1 MQIATAML
9 LSGGHCLDAETF
21 EDVQGVLGRYCID
34 CHSGSD
40 AESGIAIDSYMATN
54 ARSTDRAN
62 WRRIL
67 RQLQGRAMPPD
78 DADQPSEEERKLVEQ
93 WILDDA
99 LKVECVGP
107 DRPGRVTIRRLNR
120 QEYDNT
126 IRDLFGIDLKLAK
139 TFPSDDVGYGF
150 DNIGDV
156 LSVSPVL
163 FERYIDAADEI
174 VRTVIASTD
183 VEAAPRR
190 QFEGKRFPT
199 RGQVTRDFTLED
211 AGEYVLRVRAWGDQA
226 GNQAC
231 FMLVGLDGKP
241 LRKELVRNDRN
252 RPTDFEVT
260 LDLKQGKHQ
269 LGVAFLN
276 DFYLKSGPQ
285 GKKLDRNLNVDS
297 IELIGPLGILP
308 DSLPEF
314 HTRFFQPPI
323 DPRATVT
330 HQTEAIKKL
339 LNPLASRAF
348 RRRASITE
356 VESLGRIF
364 SLARRN
370 GETVERS
377 TQLAV
382 AAILV
387 SPSFLFRMEVDPEP
401 GEVRDLNDFELA
413 TRLSYFLWSSM
424 PDDEL
429 FGAAARGELHTEE
442 QLVQQ
447 ARRMLKD
454 DRVEALVENFAGQWL
469 QLRGLEE
476 VSPSQKQ
483 FPTFDNQ
490 LREAM
495 LRETELFFRTIV
507 SDNRSILDFLDADY
521 TYVND
526 RLAKHYGISGVSGP
540 DFKRVSL
547 EGGRRGGLLGQ
558 ASILTVTSDPTR
570 TSPVKRGKWILE
582 NLFDAPP
589 PEPPPNVPQ
598 LAEGDSSQ
606 LTGSLR
612 EQMERHRADPAC
624 ASCHKMMDPLGFGL
638 ENYNAIGAWRD
649 RDGTIEIDAT
659 GELPSGQTFDGPQ
672 ELRHLLL
679 QRQDD
684 FRRCL
689 SEKMLTFA
697 LGRGLE
703 YYDAC
708 AVERIVNRLQAD
720 DDRFA
725 IVVEEIVTVSY
736 THLTLPTNREV

>member
-1 MQIATAML
+1 
-9 LSGGHCLDAETF
+9 
-21 EDVQGVLGRYCID
+21 
-34 CHSGSD
+34 
-40 AESGIAIDSYMATN
+40 
-54 ARSTDRAN
+54 
-62 WRRIL
+62 
-67 RQLQGRAMPPD
+67 
-78 DADQPSEEERKLVEQ
+78 
-93 WILDDA
+93 
-99 LKVECVGP
+99 
-107 DRPGRVTIRRLNR
+107 
-120 QEYDNT
+120 
-126 IRDLFGIDLKLAK
+126 
-139 TFPSDDVGYGF
+139 
-150 DNIGDV
+150 
-156 LSVSPVL
+156 
-163 FERYIDAADEI
+163 
-174 VRTVIASTD
+174 
-183 VEAAPRR
+183 
-190 QFEGKRFPT
+190 
-199 RGQVTRDFTLED
+199 
-211 AGEYVLRVRAWGDQA
+211 
-226 GNQAC
+226 
-231 FMLVGLDGKP
+231 MLVGLDGKP

-708 AVERIVNRLQAD
+708 AVERIVNRLQTD

-725 IVVEEIVTVSY
+725 IVVEEIVKS
-736 THLTLPTNREV
+736 PAFRQRESGESQ

>member
-9 LSGGHCLDAETF
+9 LCGGHCLDAETF

-40 AESGIAIDSYMATN
+40 AESGIAIDSYTATN

-447 ARRMLKD
+447 AQRMLKD

-725 IVVEEIVTVSY
+725 IVVEEIVKS
-736 THLTLPTNREV
+736 PAFRQRESGESQ

>member
-9 LSGGHCLDAETF
+9 LCGGHCLDAETF

-40 AESGIAIDSYMATN
+40 AESGIAIDSYTATN

-708 AVERIVNRLQAD
+708 AVERIVNRLQSD

-725 IVVEEIVTVSY
+725 IVVEEIIKS
-736 THLTLPTNREV
+736 PAFRQRESGESQ

>member
-9 LSGGHCLDAETF
+9 LCGGHCLDAETF

-725 IVVEEIVTVSY
+725 IVVEEIVKS
-736 THLTLPTNREV
+736 PAFRQRESGESQ